1 MKVLFASGGSA
12 GHVDPAI
19 ATAEALKDLSPT
31 ASIVFMGTR
40 AGIESRLVP
49 SAGYPLLTIEKLP
62 FPRRFSIS
70 SLAWPVRA
78 ISNLHRARRIVRD
91 FDVVVGFGGYV
102 SAFGILAAFL
112 ERVPRIVHEANA
124 LSGLA
129 NRFAG
134 RLGALAF
141 ASYPRA
147 EKQMRNARLMALPL
161 RKNMQAA
168 PMDQTEAKRFFD
180 VPVDLPTVLI
190 VGGSLGA
197 RRLNAMVSNMVSAGE
212 SLPYSII
219 HSLGHDVDLPVASS
233 RYRPL
238 AYIERM
244 DVALSAADLVISRA
258 GAGAVAQIARFEVPA
273 IFIPLWHGNGE
284 QGANAAPAAELGAA
298 LVLKEDD
305 TLESRLRAEVTRLIG
320 NSMELS
326 TMRSAYA
333 KLPVSL
339 HSCDGADEMAAEI
352 IAQFRAK
359 VGAQVR

>member
-1 MKVLFASGGSA
+1 MKVLFAAGGSA
-12 GHVDPAI
+12 GHVDPAL

-31 ASIVFMGTR
+31 ASITFMGTK

-49 SAGYPLLTIEKLP
+49 SAGYPLLTVEKLP

-78 ISNLHRARRIVRD
+78 LSNLHRD

-124 LSGLA
+124 LPGLA

-134 RLGALAF
+134 RLGAVAF
-141 ASYPRA
+141 VSYPRA
-147 EKQMRNARLMALPL
+147 EKQIKNARLMALPL
-161 RKNMQAA
+161 RKNMQAT
-168 PMDQTEAKRFFD
+168 PMEQAEAKRFFD
-180 VPVDLPTVLI
+180 VPVGLPTVLI

-197 RRLNAMVSNMVSAGE
+197 RRLNAMVSKMLSSAG
-212 SLPYSII
+212 SMDYSII
-219 HSLGHDVDLPVASS
+219 HSLGHDVDLPEASS
-233 RYRPL
+233 RYRPMP
-238 AYIERM
+238 YIERM

-258 GAGAVAQIARFEVPA
+258 GAGAVAQISRFEVPA

-284 QGANAAPAAELGAA
+284 QGANAAPAVGLGAA
-298 LVLKEDD
+298 LVLNEDD
-305 TLESRLRAEVTRLIG
+305 TLESRLLTEVTRLIG
-320 NSMELS
+320 NSTELFK
-326 TMRSAYA
+326 MRSAYA

-339 HSCDGADEMAAEI
+339 HSCAGAREMANEVI
-352 IAQFRAK
+352 
-359 VGAQVR
+359 VQVR

>member
-1 MKVLFASGGSA
+1 MKVLFAAGGSA
-12 GHVDPAI
+12 GHVDPAL

-31 ASIVFMGTR
+31 ASITFMGTK

-49 SAGYPLLTIEKLP
+49 SAGYPLLTVEKLP

-78 ISNLHRARRIVRD
+78 LSNLHRARRIVRD

-124 LSGLA
+124 LPGLA

-134 RLGALAF
+134 RLGAVAF
-141 ASYPRA
+141 VSYPRA
-147 EKQMRNARLMALPL
+147 EKQIKNARLMALPL
-161 RKNMQAA
+161 RKNMQATPREQA
-168 PMDQTEAKRFFD
+168 EAKRFFD
-180 VPVDLPTVLI
+180 VPVGLPTVLI

-197 RRLNAMVSNMVSAGE
+197 RRLNAMVSKMLSSAG
-212 SLPYSII
+212 SMDYSII
-219 HSLGHDVDLPVASS
+219 HSLGHDVDLPEASS
-233 RYRPL
+233 RYRPMP
-238 AYIERM
+238 YIERM

-258 GAGAVAQIARFEVPA
+258 GAGAVAQISRFEVPA

-284 QGANAAPAAELGAA
+284 QGANAAPAVGLGAA
-298 LVLKEDD
+298 LVLNEDD
-305 TLESRLRAEVTRLIG
+305 TLESRLLTEVTRLIG
-320 NSMELS
+320 NSTELF

-339 HSCDGADEMAAEI
+339 HSCAGAREMANEVI
-352 IAQFRAK
+352 
-359 VGAQVR
+359 VQVR

>member
-1 MKVLFASGGSA
+1 MKVLFTAGGSA
-12 GHVDPAI
+12 GHVDPAL
-19 ATAEALKDLSPT
+19 ATAEALKELSPT
-31 ASIVFMGTR
+31 ASITFMGTK

-78 ISNLHRARRIVRD
+78 FSNLHRARRIVRD

-124 LSGLA
+124 LPGLA
-129 NRFAG
+129 NRFAE
-134 RLGALAF
+134 RLGAVAF
-141 ASYPRA
+141 VSYPRA
-147 EKQMRNARLMALPL
+147 EKRIKSARLMALPL
-161 RKNMQAA
+161 RKNMQAT
-168 PMDQTEAKRFFD
+168 PMDKAEAKRFFD
-180 VPVDLPTVLI
+180 VPVDLPTVLV

-197 RRLNAMVSNMVSAGE
+197 QRLNTMVSKMLSGVG
-212 SLPYSII
+212 LLDYSII
-219 HSLGHDVDLPVASS
+219 HSLGHDVDLPETSS

-238 AYIERM
+238 PYIERM

-258 GAGAVAQIARFEVPA
+258 GAGAVAQISRFEVPA

-284 QGANAAPAAELGAA
+284 QGANAAPAAGLGAA
-298 LVLKEDD
+298 LVLNEDD
-305 TLESRLRAEVTRLIG
+305 ALESRLLTEVTRLIG
-320 NSMELS
+320 NSTELS
-326 TMRSAYA
+326 KMRSAYA

-339 HSCDGADEMAAEI
+339 HSCAGAQEMATEI
-352 IAQFRAK
+352 I
-359 VGAQVR
+359 VQVR